1 MEEQLNVKL
10 LNRFLK
16 SIDSVKQLK
25 SLDNETLLFLYSHY
39 KQATVGNCNT
49 IEPSFWDFAGKA
61 KYTAW
66 KNIFGMSKDTAME
79 KYIQKVEE
87 LSK

>member
-1 MEEQLNVKL
+1 METPNLEL

-16 SIDSVKQLK
+16 STELVKK
-25 SLDNETLLFLYSHY
+25 CKDLDNNSLLFLYSHY
-39 KQATVGNCNT
+39 KQSTVGNCNT
-49 IEPSFWDFAGKA
+49 IEPGFWDFAGKA

-66 KNIFGMSKDTAME
+66 KNIFGMSKDDAME